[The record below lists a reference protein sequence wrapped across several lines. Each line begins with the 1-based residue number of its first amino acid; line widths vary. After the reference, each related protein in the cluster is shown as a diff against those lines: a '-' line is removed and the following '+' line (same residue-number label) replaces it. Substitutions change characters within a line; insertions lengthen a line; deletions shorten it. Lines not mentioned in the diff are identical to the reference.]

1 MGCGRGEAVSSYV
14 RVASDGAILGQVE
27 CVGLAAAYRVLGVRA
42 GEFVRQAE
50 SNGEQRA
57 RREPA
62 PRCVRC
68 KLLFPKGDEFA
79 HLTCRWRRGVP

>member
-1 MGCGRGEAVSSYV
+1 MTPYVAVSP
-14 RVASDGAILGQVE
+14 DGAV
-27 CVGLAAAYRVLGVRA
+27 LARIASESLSAAYLALGVRA